1 MEQGA
6 ISVKGKRYRL
16 WRIWAEEEPLV
27 LFLLLNPSIGNATQN
42 DPTIKRL
49 IFFAKAQ
56 GYGGFYL
63 GNLYAH
69 ITPYPKT
76 LVRMNLNPEEKNI
89 EHIKNMF
96 LLCKDV
102 VFAWGNHGELPQW
115 LSALVEN
122 PLCFGQNKN
131 GSPKHPLYLAK
142 STRLI
147 PFSPQTDLGR

>member
-6 ISVKGKRYRL
+6 VSVKDKRYRL
-16 WRIWAEEEPLV
+16 WRIWAEDQPLV
-27 LFLLLNPSIGNATQN
+27 LFLLLNPSIGDATKD

-49 IFFAKAQ
+49 IFFAQAQ

-69 ITPYPKT
+69 MTPYPKE
-76 LVRMNLNPEEKNI
+76 LPQFNLYTERKNKH
-89 EHIKNMF
+89 HIQNML
-96 LLCKDV
+96 LLCQDV
-102 VFAWGNHGELPQW
+102 VFAWGNHGQLPQW

-142 STRLI
+142 STRLV
-147 PFSPQTDLGR
+147 PFSSPPDLSR